1 MRQITAWILMG
12 TLPTFA
18 GCSYEA
24 HNYLG
29 AWRDENNIPHFVYK
43 SGAVHLLTEPS
54 PSPPWRYG
62 TLVPYTIN
70 RDDVAPD
77 EITAAH
83 GSMRFER
90 EQLRPDPSAYRF
102 VHLADIQ
109 VRDRCVGLGPGLR
122 ELAKVR
128 TSTVEASYY
137 GDHADVFYLAYV
149 LDAIREGV
157 VAGHF
162 DAVVHGGDAVQLGVR
177 SEFRAFDYFME
188 TFLRGPSSGS
198 DCWLYGTIDVDAAR
212 LGKPPTHL
220 NMIGNHGRFFMGS
233 FTRRFVVM
241 RWTETDTPVESLDG
255 WPIAARETAWFS
267 PCPSLPYDAGRIEEA
282 PWNRWLT

>member
-1 MRQITAWILMG
+1 MRQIALWVALA
-12 TLPTFA
+12 TLPA
-18 GCSYEA
+18 LGGCSYKA

-29 AWRDENNIPHFVYK
+29 AWRDENNIPHYVYK
-43 SGAVHLLTEPS
+43 SGAVHLLAEPS

-90 EQLRPDPSAYRF
+90 DQLRPDPSAYRF
-102 VHLADIQ
+102 VHLTDIQ
-109 VRDRCVGLGPGLR
+109 FRDRCVGLGPSLR
-122 ELAKVR
+122 ALANLR
-128 TSTVEASYY
+128 TDAVEASFY
-137 GDHADVFYLAYV
+137 GDHADVFYLAYI
-149 LDAIREGV
+149 LDAIRKGV
-157 VAGHF
+157 EAGHF

-188 TFLRGPSSGS
+188 TFLLGPSSGS
-198 DCWLYGTIDVDAAR
+198 DCWLHGTIDVDAER
-212 LGKPPTHL
+212 PGEPPMYL
-220 NMIGNHGRFFMGS
+220 NMIGNHDRFFMES

-255 WPIAARETAWFS
+255 WLIASR
-267 PCPSLPYDAGRIEEA
+267 
-282 PWNRWLT
+282 